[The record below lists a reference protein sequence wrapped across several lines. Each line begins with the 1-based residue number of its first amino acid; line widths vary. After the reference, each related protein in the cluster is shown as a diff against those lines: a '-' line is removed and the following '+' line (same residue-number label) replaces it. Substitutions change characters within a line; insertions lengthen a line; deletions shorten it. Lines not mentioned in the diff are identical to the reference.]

1 MDLLAQD
8 SHVPPRPPGPM
19 PRLEGAVAWVN
30 SKPLTPAD
38 LSGKVV
44 LIDFWTFT
52 CVNWQRTLPYVNA
65 WASRYKDSGL
75 VVIGV
80 HTPEFSFEGD
90 LENVRQATAQLKVA
104 FPVAVD
110 SKRAIWNAFDNGAW
124 PALYIIDAKGVVRHR
139 HYGEGDFERSE
150 MLIQQ
155 LLAEAGVKNVPTS
168 LVRVQGAGAQAP
180 ADWANL
186 HTPETYVGFQQAE
199 GFRSP
204 GGMIAGQK
212 RTYDLPDRLPTNMW
226 AASGEWT
233 FASEAARAERPNARI
248 VYRFHARD
256 VNLVM
261 GAMSRDKPV
270 PFRVRIDGQPPGA
283 AHGSDTDASGRGVLM
298 EKRLYQVV
306 RQPGAIDD
314 RTFEI
319 EFLEPGAEA
328 YAFTFG

>member
-1 MDLLAQD
+1 
-8 SHVPPRPPGPM
+8 M
-19 PRLEGAVAWVN
+19 PRLDGAVAWVN
-30 SKPLTPAD
+30 SKPLTPAE
-38 LSGKVV
+38 LRGKVV

-65 WASRYKDSGL
+65 WASKYQDQGL

-110 SKRAIWNAFDNGAW
+110 SKRAIWNAFENAAW
-124 PALYIIDAKGVVRHR
+124 PALYLIDAQGLIRHR

-150 MLIQQ
+150 KMIQQ
-155 LLAEAGVKNVPTS
+155 LLAESGVKNVPTS
-168 LVRVQGAGAQAP
+168 LVRVEGAGAQAP
-180 ADWANL
+180 ADWVNL
-186 HTPETYVGFQQAE
+186 RTPETYVGYQQAE

-204 GGMIAGQK
+204 GGMVSDLK
-212 RTYDLPDRLPTNMW
+212 RRYVLPDRLPTNNW
-226 AASGEWT
+226 AAAGEWT
-233 FASEAARAERPNARI
+233 FASEAARTESANARI

-261 GAMSRDKPV
+261 GPMSRDKPV

-283 AHGSDTDASGRGVLM
+283 AHGSDTDAAGAGVLI
-298 EKRLYQVV
+298 EKRLYQLI

-314 RTFEI
+314 RDFEI
-319 EFLEPGAEA
+319 EFSEPGAQA